1 MDEPDA
7 LPEDLNN
14 LEHRLTA
21 WQPSSEE
28 TLAEADRMLF
38 AAGRAS
44 ACRMRLL
51 WPATAACLALLAAGL
66 GVWVASER
74 EQRLI
79 LTQQLEER
87 EARPRTLVLQVK
99 PAPSEPL
106 PADSYLVLRRSLE
119 NDPDGSPP
127 PVDPSPAPGLLPE
140 GPPILQV
147 GQRDRWPDL

>member
-1 MDEPDA
+1 MDEPA
-7 LPEDLNN
+7 PLPEDLNN
-14 LEHRLTA
+14 LEQRLAA
-21 WQPSSEE
+21 WQPSSEG
-28 TLAEADRMLF
+28 TVTEADRLLF

-44 ACRMRLL
+44 VARLRLL
-51 WPATAACLALLAAGL
+51 WPAAVASLTLLATGL

-79 LTQQLEER
+79 LASRLQDL
-87 EARPRTLVLQVK
+87 EARPPAVVVQVE

-106 PADSYLVLRRSLE
+106 PAQSYLLLRRRLE

-127 PVDPSPAPGLLPE
+127 PGVPEPAPAPPPE